1 MNSYSLKSRAVL
13 WVITVFVVGAI
24 AGCQPAI
31 NGAPIAALVK
41 PTLTATAA
49 PTFTA
54 TATATVTATA
64 TATATETPLSTATST
79 STPKPLPTKT
89 RVPVSGGEGSS
100 GGCDGGNTV
109 FESSLLALINQE
121 RASNGVAALANN
133 GTLASVARAHSQD
146 MAVNNNFDHGDP
158 FARMSAA
165 GISYTAAAENIY
177 AGNGSN
183 NSPSA
188 AFSGWMASEGHR
200 LSMLNPEYTQ
210 AGVGYWCN
218 ASSTYGG
225 YFTLDLIAK

>member
-1 MNSYSLKSRAVL
+1 
-13 WVITVFVVGAI
+13 
-24 AGCQPAI
+24 
-31 NGAPIAALVK
+31 
-41 PTLTATAA
+41 
-49 PTFTA
+49 
-54 TATATVTATA
+54 
-64 TATATETPLSTATST
+64 
-79 STPKPLPTKT
+79 
-89 RVPVSGGEGSS
+89 VPVSGGEGSS

-133 GTLASVARAHSQD
+133 GTLASVARHT
-146 MAVNNNFDHGDP
+146 
-158 FARMSAA
+158 ARIWQSTITLTTEIHLRGCQRQAFHIPPQRRTFMQATDQT
-165 GISYTAAAENIY
+165 TA
-177 AGNGSN
+177 
-183 NSPSA
+183 PDA